1 MAKEFKKFD
10 KEYRHLI
17 GKPLPDERFDILAAD
32 KIKCWDFM
40 DEYKQPSHVH
50 VRMAVYEVDDHCEWQ
65 AFRVSLKTMP
75 TAHKLYR
82 LRNRWILNVLTN
94 QESLKATIERIRI
107 NNYIG
112 SMRRANL
119 IDADG
124 KIVKP

>member
-1 MAKEFKKFD
+1 
-10 KEYRHLI
+10 
-17 GKPLPDERFDILAAD
+17 
-32 KIKCWDFM
+32 
-40 DEYKQPSHVH
+40 
-50 VRMAVYEVDDHCEWQ
+50 
-65 AFRVSLKTMP
+65 
-75 TAHKLYR
+75 AHKLYR